1 MNLSIFTSFE
11 TIFNDWKQST
21 EAIIPKILL
30 AILIIIAF
38 YFMGKLAKNFS
49 LRFYKRI
56 FKTNTTAPIIISIV
70 VYFFFLFSGVF
81 LALQVLGLE
90 KMLTHLLAGAG
101 IIGIIAG
108 FAFKDIASNA
118 FAGLLVN
125 MQHPF
130 KVGDWVQIQDTYG
143 VITKI
148 GWITTVIKTVPGQE
162 VNIPNQLIY
171 SNTFS
176 NFSTYGMRRI
186 ILETGVSYGDDLDHV
201 KTVALDEVKNIA
213 EVLQDQPIDFY
224 FTDIGGST
232 YNFQLRFWIK
242 FTDNNDYQ
250 RGMSDAIM
258 HIKKRFEKENISI
271 AYPVTTLDFGVKGGV
286 NIYDKPIMVKSTT

>member
-1 MNLSIFTSFE
+1 MKKIE
-11 TIFNDWKQST
+11 TIIEDWQHST
-21 EAIIPKILL
+21 ENFLPKLIL
-30 AILIIIAF
+30 AILILIAF
-38 YFMGKLAKNFS
+38 YFIGKLAKSIS
-49 LRFYKRI
+49 LRFYKRV
-56 FKTNTTAPIIISIV
+56 FKNNTTVASMISAIIF
-70 VYFFFLFSGVF
+70 FFFLLSGVF
-81 LALQVLGLE
+81 IALQIMGLE
-90 KMLTHLLAGAG
+90 KVLTHLLAGAG

-125 MQHPF
+125 MQHPYQ
-130 KVGDWVQIQDTYG
+130 VGDWVKIQDVYG
-143 VITKI
+143 VITKV
-148 GWITTVIKTVPGQE
+148 GWISTIIKTVPGQE

-186 ILETGVSYGDDLDHV
+186 ILESGVSYGDDLDHV
-201 KTVALDEVKNIA
+201 KTVALDEVNNIA
-213 EVLQDQPIDFY
+213 EVLKDQPIDFY
-224 FTDIGGST
+224 YTEIGGST

-250 RGMSDAIM
+250 RAMSDAII
-258 HIKKRFEKENISI
+258 HIKKRFEQENISI

-286 NIYDKPIMVKSTT
+286 NIFDKQILVK